1 MPVNTTNML
10 PRPVIDINRYS
21 SFIRLMRVTA
31 FIRRVITK
39 KYLFTSTPLTV
50 DELHK
55 PETWWFKKVQSE
67 MFSEVIAVLKKGKQL
82 SNKHYLKPLNPFLDS
97 EGLLRVGGRLSQSQL
112 EFDSR
117 HPLILHGKHRLTTL
131 LVEHEH
137 KRSGPKLVLGT
148 LQQRYHIISARRI
161 VRKCTRECVIC
172 RRTSPKVST
181 QLMGQLP
188 KERVN
193 PSFANEMV
201 SVDYAGPVF
210 IKAGSKR
217 RPNLSKGVHCYI
229 CLLANQIL
237 PYRTSV

>member
-1 MPVNTTNML
+1 M
-10 PRPVIDINRYS
+10 
-21 SFIRLMRVTA
+21 
-31 FIRRVITK
+31 
-39 KYLFTSTPLTV
+39 
-50 DELHK
+50 
-55 PETWWFKKVQSE
+55 
-67 MFSEVIAVLKKGKQL
+67 
-82 SNKHYLKPLNPFLDS
+82 
-97 EGLLRVGGRLSQSQL
+97 RVGGRLSQSQL
-112 EFDSR
+112 DFDSR

-137 KRSGPKLVLGT
+137 KRLCHAGPKLVLGT
-148 LQQRYHIISARRI
+148 LQQCYHIISARRI

-181 QLMGQLP
+181 QLMGQLR

-210 IKAGSKR
+210 IKAGSKQ
-217 RPNLSKGVHCYI
+217 RPIYQKAYIICYI

-237 PYRTSV
+237 PYRTSVSLNSLRRSTTSIRGKTRKTVLNLQCNMFYSSK